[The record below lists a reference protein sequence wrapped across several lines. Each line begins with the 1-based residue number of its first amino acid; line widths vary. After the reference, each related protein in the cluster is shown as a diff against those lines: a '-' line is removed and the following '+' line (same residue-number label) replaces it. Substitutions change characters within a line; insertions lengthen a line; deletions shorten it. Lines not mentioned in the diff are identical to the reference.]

1 VADGDD
7 FDVASLSDEHAHR
20 PDPID
25 WTAFLSEHPELEAE
39 RWAMIIQMMGLG
51 PVGYFARQED

>member
-1 VADGDD
+1 VADRDD
-7 FDVASLSDEHAHR
+7 FDLASLSDEQARRPHR
-20 PDPID
+20 VD
-25 WTAFLSEHPELEAE
+25 WTAFLDEHPELEAE